1 MTQSPGLRPTRPRR
15 LIAPDGHLGAE
26 ASERQP
32 KEAIVGQH
40 ALDDLGVV
48 HPEVRETGVAKGTT
62 RLVDEDRRPEPLH
75 EPAQLTGRDGLAAQI
90 DERDRHPPFL
100 EEPEGVASRLGV
112 LVAEDLDRRRSRAG
126 HPRERRARVRAA
138 RDAYH
143 RRVAEFPEPGAEITQ
158 ILVVADIDRARS
170 WYLDVLGAELHGEYG
185 GTSMVLLF
193 SGTWLLLVTGGEPTP
208 DKPDVTFAPPAE
220 PSRVAHA
227 NTIRVTDCRAVY
239 DALLGR
245 GAEFLTPPVES
256 AWEIRAFFRD
266 PDGHLFEISELRSDG
281 PGRSDSGS
289 ASAGTSAVPSDR

>member
-1 MTQSPGLRPTRPRR
+1 
-15 LIAPDGHLGAE
+15 
-26 ASERQP
+26 
-32 KEAIVGQH
+32 
-40 ALDDLGVV
+40 
-48 HPEVRETGVAKGTT
+48 
-62 RLVDEDRRPEPLH
+62 
-75 EPAQLTGRDGLAAQI
+75 
-90 DERDRHPPFL
+90 
-100 EEPEGVASRLGV
+100 
-112 LVAEDLDRRRSRAG
+112 
-126 HPRERRARVRAA
+126 
-138 RDAYH
+138 
-143 RRVAEFPEPGAEITQ
+143 VAEFPEPGAEITQ

-239 DALLGR
+239 DALLDR
-245 GAEFLTPPVES
+245 GAEFLTPPVQS

-266 PDGHLFEISELRSDG
+266 PDGHLFEISELRSGG

-289 ASAGTSAVPSDR
+289 ASAGTSAVPSAR